1 MGRKASVLIAA
12 IAMAFATAP
21 AAFAAGNS
29 DVAHVHPG
37 HQGYLASGGKNINAA
52 PVNHFAAHGG
62 PGYDAGPGGWGA
74 AVSDVAKACKGLKNA
89 HAGC

>member
-1 MGRKASVLIAA
+1 MRRKASVFVVA

-21 AAFAAGNS
+21 AALAGGNS
-29 DVAHVHPG
+29 DVAKTHPG

-62 PGYDAGPGGWGA
+62 PGYDGGAGGWGA
-74 AVSDVAKACKGLKNA
+74 AVSYAAKTYKGLPNA
-89 HAGC
+89 HAE